1 MGEYKLNSVLEF
13 NLCKPK
19 QSNPAMLDSIVD
31 FTIKNNI
38 EPLRAI
44 VSVLKEGQE
53 YAVQSFV
60 YRILATIM
68 QEKDKDSI
76 GEWIS
81 SGTLFLLQDKLEEGF
96 KKSLK
101 I

>member
-1 MGEYKLNSVLEF
+1 MNNVLEC

-19 QSNPAMLDSIVD
+19 QSNPAMLDLYVSEC
-31 FTIKNNI
+31 IKNNI
-38 EPLRAI
+38 EPLQAI
-44 VSVLKEGQE
+44 VSVLKEGKE

-60 YRILATIM
+60 YRILAAIM
-68 QEKDKDSI
+68 AEKDEESI

-81 SGTLFLLQDKLEEGF
+81 SGTLFLLQSKLEEGF

-101 I
+101 L